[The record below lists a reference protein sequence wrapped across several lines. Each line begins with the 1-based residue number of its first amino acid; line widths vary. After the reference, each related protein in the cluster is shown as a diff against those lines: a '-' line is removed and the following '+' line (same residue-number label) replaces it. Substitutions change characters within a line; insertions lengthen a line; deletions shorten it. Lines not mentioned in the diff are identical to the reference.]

1 MKRVRRDLSTPSQTR
16 LLTRVHPPSSFPHM
30 LTTCTIYVYDLRVL
44 STCTIG
50 PHPRRRW
57 AVGEACQ
64 VFDHSGHVGPH
75 AHILVVG
82 QNILRHWLE
91 VWVGHRPCRLDQKC
105 VRVRRKVVS
114 CAGCPMLPPKPLR
127 WHDSDWSNKCPVART
142 HSLSLDSSLCSF
154 APLLL
159 LCSLASP
166 LLLRV
171 LLLHSPAWR
180 HAPSLHRYIATSLH
194 RYIVTPLAINP
205 PEQTSPSGV
214 TFASTAA
221 RKRP

>member
-30 LTTCTIYVYDLRVL
+30 LTTCTISTCTIYVYYLRVL

-105 VRVRRKVVS
+105 VRARRKVVS

-154 APLLL
+154 ALLL
-159 LCSLASP
+159 TRFAPFAPCAAPPLSCLAS
-166 LLLRV
+166 R
-171 LLLHSPAWR
+171 SI
-180 HAPSLHRYIATSLH
+180 APSLH
-194 RYIVTPLAINP
+194 RYIVTPLAIN

>member
-1 MKRVRRDLSTPSQTR
+1 MFQVACRLTPQMKRVRRDLSTPSQTR
-16 LLTRVHPPSSFPHM
+16 LLTRLPSVFLPTHAHN
-30 LTTCTIYVYDLRVL
+30 VYCLHVP
-44 STCTIG
+44 G

-57 AVGEACQ
+57 AVGEAHT
-64 VFDHSGHVGPH
+64 VFYHPGYVGPH

-105 VRVRRKVVS
+105 VRARRKIVS
-114 CAGCPMLPPKPLR
+114 CAGCLTMPPKRLR
-127 WHDSDWSNKCPVART
+127 WHGSDWSNECPVART
-142 HSLSLDSSLCSF
+142 HSLSLDSLPPLLTRF
-154 APLLL
+154 APLLH
-159 LCSLASP
+159 
-166 LLLRV
+166 V
-171 LLLHSPAWR
+171 LLLHAPAWR
-180 HAPSLHRYIATSLH
+180 HAPSLHRYIT
-194 RYIVTPLAINP
+194 RKQP